1 MSPVSPYAEVL
12 GALIRH
18 RGVKGC
24 LVVGE
29 SDGLI
34 VDSTLQWGV
43 NGATF
48 AALVAS
54 LFRKARRAG
63 QAAGFG
69 DATFV
74 QLEAERGRVCA
85 VGRGDLV
92 LVVVAE
98 SRVNVG
104 LVRVDMLKAAAAL

>member
-1 MSPVSPYAEVL
+1 MSSPFGGMLA
-12 GALIRH
+12 GLIRH

-29 SDGLI
+29 RDGLI
-34 VDSTLQWGV
+34 VDATVQFGV
-43 NGATF
+43 NGHTF
-48 AALVAS
+48 AALTAS
-54 LFRKARRAG
+54 LFRKARRAAR
-63 QAAGFG
+63 AAGFG

-74 QLEAERGRVCA
+74 QLEAEAGRVCA

-98 SRVNVG
+98 PRVNLG
-104 LVRVDMLKAAAAL
+104 LVRVEMLKAAEALA